1 MTNLRVVVVLL
12 SLSALTAHGCGGA
25 PPGGGTGGG
34 DGDGGV
40 GGGSGGGSGGST
52 TGGTGGST
60 GGTAGASTGG
70 SAGSAT
76 GGSAGASGDCPTDIG
91 AAVGQPCTEEGKTC
105 GNCSD
110 PCQFCNIIRC
120 ESGQWEP
127 MEVFPAPCDGG
138 TD

>member
-1 MTNLRVVVVLL
+1 MKYLVLGL
-12 SLSALTAHGCGGA
+12 ALAFIGCSSSDEDTGKTSTDGGA
-25 PPGGGTGGG
+25 GS
-34 DGDGGV
+34 
-40 GGGSGGGSGGST
+40 GGSGGGSGGST